1 MRNRL
6 ARPKLEPESE
16 RIPGIRKPETRGPIQ
31 TQQRG
36 VHNPV
41 LTSPHE
47 PPPSGVP
54 LRALIISLSAL
65 AVPVTGALAFP
76 EELGEYGA
84 LLWLLALVPGF
95 LLAYYR
101 GWRGVATALAL
112 GMAALSITQVVATLM
127 TLVIPDML
135 LGVVV
140 AYLGVSLGLGW
151 VAELLH
157 RDKSEAQ
164 GLAYTDLLTRL
175 PNRRHAR
182 VFLEN
187 EFAAAQRGR
196 LLSIVLFDLDGF
208 KDYNDRYGHAA
219 GDEALKAFADVLN
232 KTTRRMNLVGR
243 FGGEEF
249 LAILAGSDA
258 EGAVVFGERVRSALR
273 ERALGKV
280 ALTVSGGV
288 ATFHPNMRTPDE
300 LLASA
305 DHALYR
311 AKREGRNC
319 IRLFTRSVVE
329 PGAPDEES
337 PDTVYADVEPE
348 PEGGYPRAADSIG
361 KTQPAEELLSPE
373 AGLLGGGRH
382 VLLVDTERAS
392 RALLTKFLAREGFA
406 VTDRETVREGVEE
419 LGTDFDLVITD
430 FLFPRAEG
438 KELVRA
444 VKSRWPATQV
454 IVITNSHESAVTV
467 EALKAGADRF
477 ITRPFGMS
485 ELRAHLSELLPR
497 RDHSIEKRASA
508 RVLTKMAQ
516 ERSTQAEEAV
526 DEATAALVRAAEIRD
541 PFTRD
546 HGKRVAALSV
556 AFARVFDPDEEHL
569 DHDGLQKG
577 AEVIDVGKL
586 ALPDVVLNKV
596 EPLTDAER
604 ATLQEH
610 PAIGRQIL
618 ESVLVDDAVL
628 SIVAWHH
635 ERWDGLGYPDGLAGE
650 SIPLE
655 ARIVAIT
662 DSLTAMISERPY
674 RGAKTWEEAV
684 SEIEAGFGTRFDPG
698 LADAFRKAEAT
709 MRESHLELPGA

>member
-1 MRNRL
+1 M
-6 ARPKLEPESE
+6 
-16 RIPGIRKPETRGPIQ
+16 
-31 TQQRG
+31 
-36 VHNPV
+36 
-41 LTSPHE
+41 
-47 PPPSGVP
+47 P
-54 LRALIISLSAL
+54 LRALVLSVSAL
-65 AVPVTGALAFP
+65 AVPVVGALVFP

-84 LLWLLALVPGF
+84 LLWLLALVPAF

-101 GWRGVATALAL
+101 GWRGVATALAF
-112 GMAALSITQVVATLM
+112 GMAALSITQVIAILM
-127 TLVIPDML
+127 TLMIPDML
-135 LGVVV
+135 LGVVIAYIGV
-140 AYLGVSLGLGW
+140 ALGLGW

-164 GLAYTDLLTRL
+164 GLAYTDLLTHL

-196 LLSIVLFDLDGF
+196 LLSVVLFDLDDF

-219 GDEALKAFADVLN
+219 GDEALRSFADVLN

-249 LAILAGSDA
+249 LAILAGSDS
-258 EGAVVFGERVRSALR
+258 EGAVVFGERVRAELR
-273 ERALGKV
+273 ERSLGKGP
-280 ALTVSGGV
+280 LSVSGGV

-319 IRLFTRSVVE
+319 IRLFARSVVE
-329 PGAPDEES
+329 PGSADDSSS
-337 PDTVYADVEPE
+337 PKVFGDVEPD
-348 PEGGYPRAADSIG
+348 PQDGYPRAAATLG
-361 KTQPAEELLSPE
+361 KTQPDDELLSKE
-373 AGLLGGGRH
+373 VALLGAGRQ
-382 VLLVDTERAS
+382 VLLVDTEKAS
-392 RALLTKFLAREGFA
+392 RALLHKFLTREGFS
-406 VTDRETVREGVEE
+406 VTARDSVRAGVEQ
-419 LGTDFDLVITD
+419 LGTDFDVVVTD
-430 FLFPRAEG
+430 FLFPRADG

-454 IVITNSHESAVTV
+454 IVITNSHESAVTM
-467 EALKAGADRF
+467 EALKSGADRY

-485 ELRAHLSELLPR
+485 ELRSHMMELLPR
-497 RDHSIEKRASA
+497 RDHVIEKRASA

-516 ERSTQAEEAV
+516 ERTVQAEEAV
-526 DEATAALVRAAEIRD
+526 SEATDALVRAAEIRD

-556 AFARVFDPDEEHL
+556 AFARVFDPESERV
-569 DHDGLQKG
+569 DHAGLQSG

-586 ALPDVVLNKV
+586 ALPDVILNKV
-596 EPLTDAER
+596 EPLTEAER
-604 ATLQEH
+604 ETLQEH

-618 ESVLVDDAVL
+618 ESVLVDDVVL
-628 SIVAWHH
+628 GIVAWHH

-650 SIPLE
+650 AIPLE
-655 ARIVAIT
+655 ARIAAIA
-662 DSLTAMISERPY
+662 DSLSAMVSERPY
-674 RGAKTWEEAV
+674 RGAKTWEEAIA
-684 SEIEAGFGTRFDPG
+684 EIDSGFGSRFDPS
-698 LADAFRKAEAT
+698 LAEAFRESEPQ
-709 MRESHLELPGA
+709 MRRAHLDMPES